1 MYVVVEVHGEWWK
14 YRIKIYCFLVL
25 IDSKLFC
32 VCAYITVWWGLRLSL
47 LRQCNTLHSVTFLL
61 LTTYN
66 NRYMYDFNNMYV
78 YNTPVLY
85 LRVCTLLFLFC
96 FSSKFFPLF
105 SKYKKSKQQPA
116 VAIPCVFF
124 ESLLE
129 KVVKPASH
137 ILYYPFS
144 SCFPCF
150 LLGFRCVVLL
160 LLPYFYFL
168 ISQGESNPCPVCG
181 VCECIMYIVQ

>member
-47 LRQCNTLHSVTFLL
+47 LRQCNNTLHSVTFLL
-61 LTTYN
+61 LTTIDTCTTSTIC
-66 NRYMYDFNNMYV
+66 MYTIHQCCICAYAH
-78 YNTPVLY
+78 
-85 LRVCTLLFLFC
+85 FC
-96 FSSKFFPLF
+96 FCFVFHLSFFPLF

-181 VCECIMYIVQ
+181 VCV